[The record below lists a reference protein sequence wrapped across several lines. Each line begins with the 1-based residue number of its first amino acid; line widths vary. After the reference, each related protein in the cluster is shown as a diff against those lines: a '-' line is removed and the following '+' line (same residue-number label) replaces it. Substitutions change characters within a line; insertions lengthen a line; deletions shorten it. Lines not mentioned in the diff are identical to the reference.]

1 MKTTTH
7 RLTVLLAG
15 FLLSSFSPAGE
26 TPVQVTYIANAG
38 FLIEAGESKV
48 LVDALF
54 NDQSIQYAHVPSDET
69 LEKMA
74 AAEPPFDNV
83 DLILV
88 THRHRDHF
96 EAGLVADF
104 LASSPETILV
114 APPQAVESLEDVEGL
129 GARVR
134 SIHPDLHGFE
144 TVTEAGIQVKAYRL
158 NHSAYMETDPVTGE
172 ERDRHEG
179 VQNLV
184 YVVELAGRRILHTGD
199 AVFSQSLEMFE
210 NDLFHK
216 VDLDLVFVEFF
227 DWSEETARV
236 FKDWMTPDHIVFMH
250 LPREQNQINA
260 IEARLQARFPQ
271 AVLFL
276 EPMEVRGF

>member
-1 MKTTTH
+1 M
-7 RLTVLLAG
+7 RSRVGLLVVGVALIACG
-15 FLLSSFSPAGE
+15 GAWAAEAPLR
-26 TPVQVTYIANAG
+26 VTYIANAG
-38 FLIEAGESKV
+38 FLVEAGESKV

-54 NDQSIQYAHVPSDET
+54 NDRSIQYAHVPSDET

-83 DLILV
+83 DLVLV

-144 TVTEAGIQVKAYRL
+144 TVTEAGIEVKAYRL
-158 NHSAYMETDPVTGE
+158 NHSVYMETDPVTGE
-172 ERDRHEG
+172 ERNRHEG

-184 YVVELAGRRILHTGD
+184 YVVQLAGRRILHTGD
-199 AVFSQSLEMFE
+199 AVLSQSLEMF
-210 NDLFHK
+210 DSGLFHK
-216 VDLDLVFVEFF
+216 VDLDLAFVEFF

-236 FKDWMTPDHIVFMH
+236 FKDWMSPDHIVFMH
-250 LPREQNQINA
+250 LPREQNQVDA
-260 IEARLQARFPQ
+260 IEARLEARFPQ
-271 AVLFL
+271 AVLFR